1 VGIRGKC
8 RASARIISGVAAAT
22 IGLGLAF
29 VGPGKAANTMLVG
42 TVGPDY
48 TITLTQGGNPVAS
61 LDPGSYT
68 ILVHDNSPMHD
79 FHLVGPGVDE
89 TTDVPFTGDVTWTVN
104 LAADGSYRFLCDPHE
119 DEMSGTF
126 SVRSAPSPSPTPP
139 PPPQTAA
146 DVRVSITAAPAS
158 VQLGERVAY
167 SVLVSNA
174 GPDAATGVTLSDA
187 LPPQATFVE
196 ATSAAGCVAGATVRC
211 AIGSI
216 ESGSSV
222 ALRIVLAPGTPG
234 AFVNTISVAANQG
247 DPQAGNNRVSQT
259 TAVDDPSGT
268 SPQPDAPLVGVTS
281 FVLHAGLHRGRP
293 VLVVHVRVDSP
304 LAAVLRLSYRHERLP
319 DRFLALK
326 PSGRDFRIV
335 LPQHDRHAI
344 CHATLRF
351 TDEQGRTRSLSRTLR
366 LP

>member
-104 LAADGSYRFLCDPHE
+104 LAAGGSYRFLCDPHE
-119 DEMSGTF
+119 DEMSGTL
-126 SVRSAPSPSPTPP
+126 SVGAAPSPPTPP
-139 PPPQTAA
+139 PAPQKAA
-146 DVRVSITAAPAS
+146 DVRITITATPAS
-158 VQLGERVAY
+158 AHLGERVAY
-167 SVLVSNA
+167 SLLVSNA
-174 GPDAATGVTLSDA
+174 GPDQATGVTVEDA
-187 LPPQATFVE
+187 LPAQATFVE
-196 ATSAAGCVAGATVRC
+196 ATSTAGCVAGATVRC
-211 AIGSI
+211 GIGSI
-216 ESGSSV
+216 DSGSSV
-222 ALRIVLAPGTPG
+222 ALRIVLSPATPG
-234 AFVNTISVAANQG
+234 GLVNTISVAADQR
-247 DPQAGNNRVSQT
+247 DPQASNNSASRT
-259 TAVDDPSGT
+259 TTVDDPSAIAA
-268 SPQPDAPLVGVTS
+268 QPDPSGVGVTS
-281 FVLHAGLHRGRP
+281 FIVRAGLRSGRP
-293 VLVVHVRVDSP
+293 VLSVRVRADSP
-304 LAAVLRLSYRHERLP
+304 LAAVLRLSYRHDRLP
-319 DRFLALK
+319 DRYLALE
-326 PSGRDFRIV
+326 PGVRDLRIV
-335 LPQHDRHAI
+335 LPREDRHAI
-344 CHATLRF
+344 CHAALRF
-351 TDEQGRTRSLSRTLR
+351 NDGQGRTRSLTRTLR